1 MTRFASMAPAS
12 KVFAISA
19 ALLAAVL
26 VAAAG
31 GVLIALA
38 GLGRLGPHT
47 DLASSP
53 AWLWYFRADPSV
65 ARWTK
70 VGFLISYL
78 GVSVAALATI
88 SNISRPLHGAAHW
101 ASESELRRA
110 GLRSGAGIILGRS
123 GGELLRFGGTEH
135 VLLYAPT
142 RTGKGV
148 GVVIPNLLSWP
159 QSVIVLDVKREN
171 WAATSGFRAAHGQAV
186 YLFDPFSPDRRT
198 ARFNPLG
205 HIERDNPVAT
215 LNELQKIAAMLFP
228 APDRGDPF
236 WSEAA
241 RTGFIGVG
249 AFVAETPAAPF
260 TLGEIY
266 RHLTNDDPRARLP
279 IAIAERAR
287 AGAPLSGPC
296 VSALTDFC
304 NAGENTFA
312 SIKQTITSRMGLWLN
327 PDVDWATS
335 ASDFD
340 LAALRSQPTSLYL
353 GVTPDNLTRVAPLYN
368 LLIQQVI
375 DLQTRRLPEAEDGEP
390 QLLIVLDEFARL
402 GRAMMLAHGFS
413 FLAGYGIRLLAVL
426 QSPSQLREAYG
437 DHLADEIMANC
448 GAEVVFA
455 PKDIRLAQALSERLG
470 YLGQRSISRSRPL
483 GLGPGRRSMTESE
496 QRRPF
501 MLPQELIALPENQL
515 IVLRSG
521 ISPVRA
527 QKLRYYRLSAFKSRV
542 MPPPVVK
549 AADCG
554 EAPLRRQDTS
564 AATARR
570 GSTPFERRQSTDV
583 SPATG
588 DGLAPDGAFDPKPN
602 LDLETSFEDR
612 MIHRR

>member
-12 KVFAISA
+12 RSLVVCVAV
-19 ALLAAVL
+19 LAAVL
-26 VAAAG
+26 IGAVVG
-31 GVLIALA
+31 TLITLA
-38 GLGRLGPHT
+38 GLGRLGPDT
-47 DLASSP
+47 DLAAGP

-65 ARWTK
+65 ARWAK
-70 VGFLISYL
+70 VGFITSYL
-78 GVSVAALATI
+78 GVFVLAAAMIL
-88 SNISRPLHGAAHW
+88 NIARPLHGAARW
-101 ASESELRRA
+101 ASEAELRRA
-110 GLRSGAGIILGRS
+110 GLRSPAGIILGRS
-123 GGELLRFGGTEH
+123 GGELLRFGGPEH

-148 GVVIPNLLSWP
+148 GVVVPNLLSWP
-159 QSVIVLDVKREN
+159 NSVIVLDVKREN
-171 WAATSGFRAAHGQAV
+171 WAASAGFRAAQGQAV
-186 YLFDPFSPDRRT
+186 HLFDPFSPDHRT

-205 HIERDNPVAT
+205 HIKRGDPVAT
-215 LNELQKIAAMLFP
+215 LNELQKIAVMLFP
-228 APDRGDPF
+228 TPDQGDPF

-266 RHLTNDDPRARLP
+266 RQLTRDDPRARLP
-279 IAIAERAR
+279 TAIAERAR

-340 LAALRSQPTSLYL
+340 LGALKTQSTSLYL
-353 GVTPDNLTRVAPLYN
+353 GVTPDNLVRVAPLYN
-368 LLIQQVI
+368 LLLQQVI
-375 DLQTRRLPEAEDGEP
+375 DLQTRRLPEPGDNER

-402 GRAMMLAHGFS
+402 GRATVLAHGFS
-413 FLAGYGIRLLAVL
+413 FVAGYGIRLLAVL

-448 GAEVVFA
+448 GAEVIFA

-470 YLGQRSISRSRPL
+470 YLGQRSFSRSRPQ
-483 GLGPGRRSMTESE
+483 GLGSGRRSVSESE
-496 QRRPF
+496 QRRPL
-501 MLPQELIALPENQL
+501 MLPQELIALPESHL

-521 ISPVRA
+521 IAPVRGR
-527 QKLRYYRLSAFKSRV
+527 KLRYYRLAAFKSRLC
-542 MPPPVVK
+542 PPPQPK
-549 AADCG
+549 AADGG
-554 EAPLRRQDTS
+554 EPAFHGRDTGPEAARERSGSIAAGAYASGREPQPLD
-564 AATARR
+564 
-570 GSTPFERRQSTDV
+570 
-583 SPATG
+583 
-588 DGLAPDGAFDPKPN
+588 
-602 LDLETSFEDR
+602 DR